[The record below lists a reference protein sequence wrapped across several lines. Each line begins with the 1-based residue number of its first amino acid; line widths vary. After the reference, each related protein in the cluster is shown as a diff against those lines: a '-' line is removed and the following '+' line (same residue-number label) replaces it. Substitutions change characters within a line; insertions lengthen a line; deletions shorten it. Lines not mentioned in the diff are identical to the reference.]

1 MVKGNEVSEILKY
14 PLSTEKAVRAIE
26 SDNTLVFAVDKSAN
40 KVQIK
45 WAIQKEYSV
54 KVLNVRTMIDMKGVK
69 KAYVK
74 LDHSTPAIDV
84 TSKLG
89 LI

>member
-1 MVKGNEVSEILKY
+1 MVKGNEINSILKF

-26 SDNTLVFAVDKSAN
+26 ADNTLVFAVNKAAN
-40 KVQIK
+40 KNQIK

-74 LDHSTPAIDV
+74 LDQSTPAIDI

>member
-1 MVKGNEVSEILKY
+1 MIKGNEVSSILKY

-26 SDNTLVFAVDKSAN
+26 ADNTLVFAVAKSAN
-40 KVQIK
+40 KTQIR

-74 LDHSTPAIDV
+74 LDQSTPAIDV
-84 TSKLG
+84 TSR
-89 LI
+89 

>member
-1 MVKGNEVSEILKY
+1 MVKGNEVSAILKY

-54 KVLNVRTMIDMKGVK
+54 KVLNVRTMIDMNGVK

-74 LDHSTPAIDV
+74 LDNSTPAIDV

>member
-1 MVKGNEVSEILKY
+1 MVKGNEVSAILKY

-54 KVLNVRTMIDMKGVK
+54 KVLKVRTMIDMNGVK

-74 LDHSTPAIDV
+74 LDNSTPAIDV

>member
-1 MVKGNEVSEILKY
+1 MIKGNEISSILKY

-26 SDNTLVFAVDKSAN
+26 ADNTLVFAVNKIAN
-40 KVQIK
+40 KAQIK

-74 LDHSTPAIDV
+74 LDQSTPAIDI

>member
-1 MVKGNEVSEILKY
+1 MVKGNEVNSILKF

-26 SDNTLVFAVDKSAN
+26 SDNTLVFAVNKAAN
-40 KVQIK
+40 KAQIK

-54 KVLNVRTMIDMKGVK
+54 KVLKVRTMIDMKGVK

-74 LDHSTPAIDV
+74 LDQSTPAIDI